1 MNRDVKIEFIN
12 PSGKWEFLF
21 EFNMEYLS
29 MHKDRTL
36 TGSTRAGAS
45 TTFRAIAVDSGEV
58 LDMWHSDEG

>member
-1 MNRDVKIEFIN
+1 MSREVKIEFIN
-12 PSGKWEFLF
+12 PSGKWELLS

-36 TGSTRAGAS
+36 LGTTRAGTS

-58 LDMWHSDEG
+58 LEIWHSDGV